1 MGLFDRSLFS
11 AVSAKFLG
19 IYRLASPDPTD
30 SESSRL
36 QVDIFRFC
44 FHPFEVYP
52 MDSSK
57 MIGNPPE
64 VSNFNRSFSNST
76 GFICNYPPVLSV
88 KNFHWMF
95 CKDLYARGSTLKEC
109 NHYSIAQCC
118 GPYITGIWFLLWPC
132 TTVTQSEAQLVVHT
146 GRERGHP
153 WAPRFARTNKKNTW
167 NNLDS
172 KGKKGNCIC
181 RCSQAWTWLGQH
193 CKGLQILNS
202 YHHSAA
208 CIKRLWSQEECAAMA
223 LIWAALNPKGFCLF
237 QGSGAH

>member
-76 GFICNYPPVLSV
+76 GFICNYPPVLCEEFPLNVLQRPLCSWVHSQRVQPLLNCTVLWAIYNWDMIPSV
-88 KNFHWMF
+88 AVHNRHTIGGPISSPHW
-95 CKDLYARGSTLKEC
+95 KRKRTSLGSTFC
-109 NHYSIAQCC
+109 
-118 GPYITGIWFLLWPC
+118 
-132 TTVTQSEAQLVVHT
+132 
-146 GRERGHP
+146 
-153 WAPRFARTNKKNTW
+153 TNK
-167 NNLDS
+167 
-172 KGKKGNCIC
+172 
-181 RCSQAWTWLGQH
+181 
-193 CKGLQILNS
+193 
-202 YHHSAA
+202 
-208 CIKRLWSQEECAAMA
+208 
-223 LIWAALNPKGFCLF
+223 
-237 QGSGAH
+237 